1 MNVPEDLHRYSHAT
15 FHDGAHRQAPGDSTP
30 WRDAASPF
38 NKVKAW
44 WIAPAAKGSI
54 IAAWSVTMVIG
65 SYCYALQQD
74 AKSTYMLNNVLLR
87 NLHQESLRADAN
99 EDRASELQQAVK
111 SKIIKE
117 EKMKID
123 HKSSLKQC
131 SDSKEELRS
140 GLVNYELELSRER
153 ARSDVVHDRNQ
164 LLVKELHQVRTDLHQ
179 AKKENTKLVDEVD
192 RLRKIV
198 RRLESN

>member
-1 MNVPEDLHRYSHAT
+1 
-15 FHDGAHRQAPGDSTP
+15 
-30 WRDAASPF
+30 
-38 NKVKAW
+38 
-44 WIAPAAKGSI
+44 
-54 IAAWSVTMVIG
+54 
-65 SYCYALQQD
+65 
-74 AKSTYMLNNVLLR
+74 MLNNVLLR